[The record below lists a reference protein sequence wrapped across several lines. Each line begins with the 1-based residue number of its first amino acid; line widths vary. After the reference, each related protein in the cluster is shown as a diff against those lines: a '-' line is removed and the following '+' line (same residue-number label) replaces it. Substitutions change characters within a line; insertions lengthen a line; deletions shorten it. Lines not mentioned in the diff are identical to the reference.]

1 MSRSSAP
8 RSDIRV
14 IPAWRARTAR
24 PTGLAVDLRHWSGL
38 PSAVR
43 VRYAYGRTGVP
54 PMAATATARAPERL
68 TLEAIVDAAE
78 LLVAAE
84 GFEGL
89 SMRKLAKTLGVGAM
103 TLYGYVPTK
112 DDLLGALA
120 DRLLGD
126 IDLPSPADGDWAYR
140 VAAVFHSV
148 RRAFLAHPEL
158 VPIVAAHRVDG
169 LSAYRGAEI
178 IFGALRGAGLDD
190 GQVISAFSTLT
201 SYTVGATL
209 REIGMAGRAA
219 GGRSALPGITAL
231 PGEGFEHVIG

>member
-1 MSRSSAP
+1 MPASA
-8 RSDIRV
+8 
-14 IPAWRARTAR
+14 A
-24 PTGLAVDLRHWSGL
+24 
-38 PSAVR
+38 
-43 VRYAYGRTGVP
+43 
-54 PMAATATARAPERL
+54 ARAPERL
-68 TLEAIVDAAE
+68 TLAAIVDAAE
-78 LLVAAE
+78 RLVAEE

-89 SMRKLAKTLGVGAM
+89 SMRKLAKACGVGAM

-126 IDLPSPADGDWAYR
+126 IDLPGPTEGDWAYR

-178 IFGALRGAGLDD
+178 VFGALREAGGLDD
-190 GQVISAFSTLT
+190 GQLISAFSTLT
-201 SYTVGATL
+201 SYTVGAAQ
-209 REIGMAGRAA
+209 REIGLTGRAA
-219 GGRSALPGITAL
+219 DGRSTLPGITAL
-231 PGEGFEHVIG
+231 PGEGFDNVIGLAGRLATRDFDAEFAAGLDLLITGLRGWVEGS

>member
-1 MSRSSAP
+1 M
-8 RSDIRV
+8 
-14 IPAWRARTAR
+14 
-24 PTGLAVDLRHWSGL
+24 
-38 PSAVR
+38 
-43 VRYAYGRTGVP
+43 P
-54 PMAATATARAPERL
+54 PATARATERL

-78 LLVAAE
+78 ELVAAE

-89 SMRKLAKTLGVGAM
+89 SMRKLARHCGVGAM

-120 DRLLGD
+120 DRLLAD
-126 IDLPSPADGDWAYR
+126 LDLPGPADGDWAYR

-178 IFGALRGAGLDD
+178 IFGALREIGLDD
-190 GQVISAFSTLT
+190 GQIISAFSTLT
-201 SYTVGATL
+201 SYTVGAAQ
-209 REIGMAGRAA
+209 REIGLSGRAA
-219 GGRSALPGITAL
+219 TGRATLPGISALPG
-231 PGEGFEHVIG
+231 EKFSHVIGLAGRLATRDFDAEFSSGLDLLITGLRGWVENT

>member
-1 MSRSSAP
+1 MP
-8 RSDIRV
+8 
-14 IPAWRARTAR
+14 
-24 PTGLAVDLRHWSGL
+24 
-38 PSAVR
+38 
-43 VRYAYGRTGVP
+43 
-54 PMAATATARAPERL
+54 ATAARVPERL

-78 LLVAAE
+78 QLVAAE

-89 SMRKLAKTLGVGAM
+89 SMRKLARACGVGAM

-120 DRLLGD
+120 DRLLAD
-126 IDLPSPADGDWAYR
+126 LDLPDRTDGDWAYR

-178 IFGALRGAGLDD
+178 VFGALREAGLDD
-190 GQVISAFSTLT
+190 AQLISAFSTLT
-201 SYTVGATL
+201 SYTVGAAQ
-209 REIGMAGRAA
+209 REIGLASGR
-219 GGRSALPGITAL
+219 TAL
-231 PGEGFEHVIG
+231 PGLSSLPGDDFANVLALAGRLATRDFDAEFSAGLDLLITGLRGWMEDR

>member
-1 MSRSSAP
+1 M
-8 RSDIRV
+8 
-14 IPAWRARTAR
+14 PA
-24 PTGLAVDLRHWSGL
+24 
-38 PSAVR
+38 
-43 VRYAYGRTGVP
+43 
-54 PMAATATARAPERL
+54 AAARAPERL

-78 LLVAAE
+78 ELVAAE

-89 SMRKLAKTLGVGAM
+89 SMRKLARHCGVGAM

-126 IDLPSPADGDWAYR
+126 LDLPDTGEGDWAYR

-148 RRAFLAHPEL
+148 RRAFLEHPEL

-178 IFGALRGAGLDD
+178 IFGALREAGLDD
-190 GQVISAFSTLT
+190 AQLISAFSALT
-201 SYTVGATL
+201 SYTVGATQ
-209 REIGMAGRAA
+209 REIGLAGRAA
-219 GGRSALPGITAL
+219 SGRSTLPGITAL
-231 PGEGFEHVIG
+231 PGEDFNHVIGLAGRLATRDFDAEFAAGLDLLITGLRGWVENT